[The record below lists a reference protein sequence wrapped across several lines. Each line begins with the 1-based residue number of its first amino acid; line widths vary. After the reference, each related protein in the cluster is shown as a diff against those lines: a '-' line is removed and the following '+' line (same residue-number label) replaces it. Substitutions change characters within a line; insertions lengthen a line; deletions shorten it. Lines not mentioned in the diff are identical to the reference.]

1 MISPTS
7 ITNFNRTD
15 RELQEFWLFSMF
27 VAGKN
32 SDFAAKK
39 LDTFLS
45 LLGNDISDIFIA
57 LRRHNVRELL
67 LATKVGQYD
76 RLTKAIEQS
85 LSVDLRKA
93 TLGELMSIHG
103 IGPKTARFF
112 LLHTRKDA
120 NCAALDTHIL
130 KFIRDNGYPLAPKS
144 TPSPTTYG
152 TWERI
157 FLNICELNYPK
168 MPIAEVDLKIWTEYS
183 GRA

>member
-39 LDTFLS
+39 LDAFLF
-45 LLGNDISDIFIA
+45 LLGPNVWDIFAA
-57 LRRHNVRELL
+57 LRKQNVKELL
-67 LATKVGQYD
+67 LAAKVGQYN
-76 RLTKAIEQS
+76 RLTKAIEES
-85 LSVDLRKA
+85 LSVNLRNA
-93 TLGELMSIHG
+93 SLGELMSIHG

-144 TPSPTTYG
+144 TPNPKSYG
-152 TWERI
+152 TWESI
-157 FLNICELNYPK
+157 FLNICKLNYPT